1 MGARERIEQ
10 HSIFL
15 QKFAYRLLTDDN
27 IRLAT
32 IGKLVGDH
40 GIFDRDM
47 STILTLLFAHNNLMS
62 PQIGRKEEQ
71 PYALLHLIA
80 KDLERRNFYLPS
92 FRRRF
97 KHVHEITNKT
107 FKQEGPSEHG
117 GGEAGSLDRPLRSLR
132 QKMYEI
138 RLHDAGHADDKQGTP
153 FTKRTGEETTR
164 LVEQLITTVK
174 SLETQGLP
182 YRVTDSGERAT
193 KEQTEFLNARY
204 DELATKINA
213 ATGTTAEGDK
223 IQLLYL
229 HPQHMRDDPEW
240 FRQMGEESTSNLYG
254 VREEDFSRLIE
265 AIAKARKG
273 WKPLDKYVYVTDL
286 TREPENDVPD
296 QGRKPGAPDTE
307 RHSEDRQKQYQEEL
321 DVLGGFSQPDSSR
334 VSAGKPVVRVVSL
347 PFAPD
352 QIDDNYPTI
361 ELADD
366 RAVGPNMTLVTI
378 ENINRMRFAGFV
390 DFDDKYR
397 MMIMWAN
404 APSDENKSAGGHTYR
419 DLLMKVLGVF
429 KHQYGELMGMEPE
442 IHRTKSGA
450 SYYFPKPVSVA
461 RLVETFNDLRNLIN
475 RTNGSIEHYEAEVML
490 ERAFNREI
498 NDEELPSY
506 MEESA

>member
-62 PQIGRKEEQ
+62 PQIGQKADQ
-71 PYALLHLIA
+71 PVALLVRIY
-80 KDLERRNFYLPS
+80 KDLEQRNFYLPS

-97 KHVHEITNKT
+97 NHIREITNES
-107 FKQEGPSEHG
+107 FIQEGPGAVG

-132 QKMYEI
+132 QKMYET
-138 RLHDAGHADDKQGTP
+138 RLHDAGHAEDKQGTP
-153 FTKRTGEETTR
+153 FTKRTGEETTQ

-174 SLETQGLP
+174 SLETEGLP
-182 YRVTDSGERAT
+182 YRVTDSGERAS
-193 KEQTEFLNARY
+193 KQQTEFLNARY
-204 DELATKINA
+204 DELATKINT
-213 ATGTTAEGDK
+213 ATGTTAEGEK
-223 IQLLYL
+223 IPLLYL
-229 HPQHMRDDPEW
+229 HPQHLRDDPEW
-240 FRQMGEESTSNLYG
+240 GERWYA
-254 VREEDFSRLIE
+254 VREEDFPHLTE
-265 AIAKARKG
+265 AVATARKG
-273 WKPLDKYVYVTDL
+273 WRPEAKYVYVTDL
-286 TREPENDVPD
+286 VREPEDTPPD
-296 QGRKPGAPDTE
+296 LGRDPDAPATE
-307 RHSEDRQKQYQEEL
+307 RHSEERSEQYQAEL
-321 DVLGGFSQPDSSR
+321 DTLGGFSQPG
-334 VSAGKPVVRVVSL
+334 SAGKPVVRIVRL

-352 QIDDNYPTI
+352 QIDDTYPTI

-366 RAVGPNMTLVTI
+366 QAVGPNMTLVTI

-404 APSDENKSAGGHTYR
+404 APSDEKKSAMGRTYR
-419 DLLMKVLGVF
+419 DLLVKVLGVF
-429 KHQYGELMGMEPE
+429 KHQYEELVGMEPE
-442 IHRTKSGA
+442 VHKTKAGA

-461 RLVETFNDLRNLIN
+461 RLVKTFNELRNLIN
-475 RTNGSIEHYEAEVML
+475 RTNDSIEHHEVGVGL